1 MTVAAPAA
9 PRVSTL
15 SPRLVALLGVR
26 RDAVARY
33 ELATDEA
40 LEEARALGPELAGDV
55 VAAVLDGYGGDDRD
69 ARRVAERAADVAR
82 VLRLTGAVPALARC
96 IERLSNH
103 DAAAHAAL
111 RALERMRPEATAPL
125 LEVFRRC
132 PDAESRE
139 VVACALVEA
148 GVRDGRVR
156 KALCG
161 MLEENPLA
169 AAECLQGHGDRDAI
183 PALVATVDRLP
194 LLPHGAPGERDRCDA
209 IVALV
214 QAIHGLG
221 GRVSKEQATKFDAA
235 WERGGVLLLEDAPEP
250 AGGARAS

>member
-1 MTVAAPAA
+1 MTVAAPAV

-26 RDAVARY
+26 RDAIARY
-33 ELATDEA
+33 ELATEEA
-40 LEEARALGPELAGDV
+40 LEEARALGPDLAGEV
-55 VAAVLDGYGGDDRD
+55 VAAVLDAYAVGDRLQQ
-69 ARRVAERAADVAR
+69 RLAERAADVAR
-82 VLRLTGAVPALARC
+82 VLRLTVAVPALARC
-96 IERLSNH
+96 IERLSSY
-103 DAAAHAAL
+103 DSAAHAAL
-111 RALERMRPEATAPL
+111 GALERMRPEATASL

-139 VVACALVEA
+139 IVACALVEA

-156 KALCG
+156 KALCA

-169 AAECLQGHGDRDAI
+169 AAECLRGHGDRDAI
-183 PALVATVDRLP
+183 PALVATVERLP

-221 GRVSKEQATKFDAA
+221 GRISKEQATRFDAA
-235 WERGGVLLLEDAPEP
+235 WERGGVLLLEDGPEP
-250 AGGARAS
+250 PGDAHAG